1 MGNQQQVTA
10 TRKQSPA
17 LFLDLYYPFHYKV
30 GFAIE
35 HALRG
40 PDLTQHQAIILWIIH
55 SEGVK
60 GRSMRRKEVEQ
71 RITGWFD
78 VTSSAISKALRG
90 MARPGMQ
97 FLEIS
102 EDPQS
107 GREKRLYLTDAG
119 QAHIKEMIKR
129 TQALI
134 ARIVDQLT
142 DEQIDAGLLFMSRVG
157 EVMNDVEF
165 AARRAPRRSARV

>member
-1 MGNQQQVTA
+1 MAIRRSGLTS
-10 TRKQSPA
+10 RKQSPA

-30 GFAIE
+30 GFTIE

-40 PDLTQHQAIILWIIH
+40 NLLTQHQAIILWIIH
-55 SEGVK
+55 SEGEK

-71 RITGWFD
+71 RITSWFD

-90 MARPGMQ
+90 MARPEMP
-97 FLEIS
+97 FLDIS

-119 QAHIKEMIKR
+119 QAHIRDMIKR
-129 TQALI
+129 TQSLI
-134 ARIVDQLT
+134 MAIVDQLT
-142 DEQIDAGLLFMSRVG
+142 DQEIEAGLLFMRRVS
-157 EVMNDVEF
+157 EVVETLE
-165 AARRAPRRSARV
+165 